1 MRNPIRLKNLRLRFL
16 PFYAVG
22 VLLVVV
28 TNVEWQTYCLGVP
41 PIVAGLVLR
50 AWGTGHLIK
59 NDRFIVTGPYAH
71 VRHPLYL
78 GTILVGVGFSL
89 MFGGWTSLAAMC
101 AVLPWFSLLY
111 FPRKERLESARLE
124 SLYGPVFR
132 SYREQVPA
140 LLPRLRPWKPNSADF
155 EQFETRL
162 HWTFACYDNNNE
174 LGTLLAVLVG
184 MMALGARAALA

>member
-22 VLLVVV
+22 ALLVVV
-28 TNVEWQTYCLGVP
+28 TNVEWQAYCLGVP
-41 PIVAGLVLR
+41 PIVAGLLVR

-59 NDRFIVTGPYAH
+59 NDRFTVTGPYAY

-89 MFGGWTSLAAMC
+89 MFGGWTSLVVMGV
-101 AVLPWFSLLY
+101 VLPWFSLLY

-124 SLYGPVFR
+124 GLYGPVFR
-132 SYREQVPA
+132 RYREQVPA
-140 LLPRLRPWKPNSADF
+140 LLPRLRPWKPNSADSV
-155 EQFETRL
+155 QLETGL
-162 HWTFACYDNNNE
+162 HWSFACYDNNNE